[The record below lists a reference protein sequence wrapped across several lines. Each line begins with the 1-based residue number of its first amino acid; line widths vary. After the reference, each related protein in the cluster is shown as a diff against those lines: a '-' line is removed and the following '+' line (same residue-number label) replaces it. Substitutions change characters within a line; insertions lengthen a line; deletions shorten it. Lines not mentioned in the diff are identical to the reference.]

1 MQETQ
6 EKIDVLHC
14 TVHQG
19 QIYTAG
25 LGQAG
30 LGPLA
35 LSWERLE
42 LEGLGS
48 VDHTLISPLSQLG
61 SLQLCWRWSVLNPH
75 FCWSGF
81 WWGQAIL
88 FFTTILSS
96 IKTWEKKLKTPPT
109 KITSH
114 FRKYTW
120 KVQFWTW
127 DPTLKIDMGWM
138 QVVFV
143 VVFSAG
149 DVGQVVV
156 FWERARLL
164 NQQYQHHYVH
174 EQKIFIF
181 FQMSSKILFLT
192 LCQGWLFHHV
202 FLQS

>member
-1 MQETQ
+1 MWWAILSLMTTFMPTESLSRNQTYSSPDELNQPPPPPPPKKKKKKCGLTMQERQ

-35 LSWERLE
+35 LSWERVE
-42 LEGLGS
+42 LEGLGW

-96 IKTWEKKLKTPPT
+96 IKTWRN
-109 KITSH
+109 
-114 FRKYTW
+114 F
-120 KVQFWTW
+120 
-127 DPTLKIDMGWM
+127 
-138 QVVFV
+138 
-143 VVFSAG
+143 
-149 DVGQVVV
+149 
-156 FWERARLL
+156 LL
-164 NQQYQHHYVH
+164 
-174 EQKIFIF
+174 F
-181 FQMSSKILFLT
+181 FKPN
-192 LCQGWLFHHV
+192 
-202 FLQS
+202 